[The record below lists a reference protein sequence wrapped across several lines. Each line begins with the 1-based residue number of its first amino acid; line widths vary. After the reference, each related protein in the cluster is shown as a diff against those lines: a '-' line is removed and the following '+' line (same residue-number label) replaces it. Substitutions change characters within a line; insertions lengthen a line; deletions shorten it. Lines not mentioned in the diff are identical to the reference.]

1 MRIVQVNQSCV
12 GGGGFIQPLRLHRA
26 FRQLG
31 HDARLVVLG
40 NSTDEPGVTQLIR
53 PNLLARAVWRG
64 LDIFNSRGVR
74 AYPKQPPYGMM
85 FFDAGLWLPAVLKR
99 LDPDV
104 ILLNFFNCLMA
115 PRQVRGIKRPL
126 FWTMHDF
133 SPFTGGC
140 HLAEGCVRYREGCGK
155 CPAIGSIDEND
166 ITTRGFAQRE
176 EIWSS
181 GITGVAVGTAQAVCA
196 KSSLA
201 CNESHIETIPNGVPL
216 DVFQPE
222 RRVAA
227 RRRLGFDEDKNYI
240 MVGTSANQS
249 PLKGGVFA
257 EGAARRISERFGE
270 RVEFAAI
277 GNPPLRIEGASVRH
291 LGVIREEHE
300 MADLY
305 SACDLVLFPS
315 LIEMCPLTV
324 LESMACGTPV
334 VSFKN
339 GGAEDIITNGVDGY
353 LIDAGDSDAF
363 LHAIEDFIN
372 MPPEN
377 QNIIREAARHAVEK
391 RFDILDCAHAY
402 LRLFEQVLEGDNV

>member
-1 MRIVQVNQSCV
+1 MINR
-12 GGGGFIQPLRLHRA
+12 FILNEVSYFGP
-26 FRQLG
+26 G
-31 HDARLVVLG
+31 ARK
-40 NSTDEPGVTQLIR
+40 E
-53 PNLLARAVWRG
+53 
-64 LDIFNSRGVR
+64 
-74 AYPKQPPYGMM
+74 
-85 FFDAGLWLPAVLKR
+85 LPAVLKR

-104 ILLNFFNCLMA
+104 VLLNFFNCLMA

-155 CPAIGSIDEND
+155 CPAIGSTDEND

-324 LESMACGTPV
+324 LESMGCGTPV

-339 GGAEDIITNGVDGY
+339 GGSEDIITDRVDGR
-353 LIDAGDSDAF
+353 LIEAGDSEA
-363 LHAIEDFIN
+363 LVRAAEDFIS
-372 MPPEN
+372 MSPEN
-377 QNIIREAARHAVEK
+377 KNIIRKAARHTVEA
-391 RFDILDCAHAY
+391 RFDIVDCARTY
-402 LRLFEQVLEGDNV
+402 LRLFQQTLEGDNV